1 MERRPRV
8 ALVTSGLGP
17 RFGGIGVVCRAVADA
32 FAADADITIWRHHP
46 DWPAYIR
53 SVAFMLRAS
62 AGLLHPPDFLLFA
75 HVDLARVMPLLPF
88 THYLPY
94 GVLIHGV
101 EVWRPLDRV
110 RKASLTSASA
120 ILAFSEY
127 TVKKAREA
135 NPWLPDVHVVWLG
148 AAERKTPERIGTT
161 STVLVLGRMASSER
175 YKGHDS
181 VIDAWPR
188 ILAAVPTARLVIA
201 GGGDDRERLEHKAA
215 GTPSIRFTGFLTDEE
230 RDRLLASSTVLVSI
244 STGEGFGL
252 AAVEAASSGLPV
264 VALKGTV
271 TDELFPNGC
280 GHVLL
285 DSAEPQPLAE
295 ALVGLLSDAGRARAI
310 GAAGLRRVQEAFT
323 LDQFRQRL
331 RAAVPLFSSAR

>member
-1 MERRPRV
+1 M

-17 RFGGIGVVCRAVADA
+17 RFGGIGVVCADIADA

-46 DWPAYIR
+46 DWPAHIR
-53 SVAFMLRAS
+53 SVAFLARAL
-62 AGLLHPPDFLLFA
+62 AGVIQTPDFLLFT
-75 HVDLARVMPLLPF
+75 HVDLARVMAVLPF
-88 THYLPY
+88 MHNVPY
-94 GVLIHGV
+94 GVLIYGV
-101 EVWRPLDRV
+101 EVWRPLDRW
-110 RKASLTSASA
+110 RRDCLLGASA
-120 ILAFSEY
+120 VLAISEY
-127 TVKKAREA
+127 TVKRAREV
-135 NPWLPDVHVVWLG
+135 NPWLPDVRVVWLG
-148 AAERKTPERIGTT
+148 AAERQKPERTGT
-161 STVLVLGRMASSER
+161 SPTVLVLGRMASTER
-175 YKGHDS
+175 YKGHDA

-188 ILAAVPTARLVIA
+188 ILTAVPAAQLVIA
-201 GGGDDRERLEHKAA
+201 GGGDDRERLERKAA

-230 RDRLLASSTVLVSI
+230 RDCLLASSAVLVSI

-271 TDELFPNGC
+271 TEELFPNGC

-285 DSAEPQPLAE
+285 DSAELQPLAE
-295 ALVGLLSDAGRARAI
+295 ALVGLLSDAGRASAI

>member
-1 MERRPRV
+1 V
-8 ALVTSGLGP
+8 
-17 RFGGIGVVCRAVADA
+17 
-32 FAADADITIWRHHP
+32 
-46 DWPAYIR
+46 
-53 SVAFMLRAS
+53 
-62 AGLLHPPDFLLFA
+62 
-75 HVDLARVMPLLPF
+75 
-88 THYLPY
+88 
-94 GVLIHGV
+94 
-101 EVWRPLDRV
+101 
-110 RKASLTSASA
+110 
-120 ILAFSEY
+120 
-127 TVKKAREA
+127 
-135 NPWLPDVHVVWLG
+135 NPWLPDVRVVWLG
-148 AAERKTPERIGTT
+148 AAERQKPERAGTT
-161 STVLVLGRMASSER
+161 PTVLVLGRMASSER
-175 YKGHDS
+175 YKGHDA

-215 GTPSIRFTGFLTDEE
+215 GTPSIRFTGFLSDEE

-271 TDELFPNGC
+271 TEELFPNGC

-285 DSAEPQPLAE
+285 DSAELQPLAE
-295 ALVGLLSDAGRARAI
+295 ALVGLLSDAGRASAI